1 MPRRNPHDPT
11 YGADVLSLAEAGH
24 RLGRHPQTVKKGIQL
39 GVLPGVMWDQT
50 YVIPRKAFELFLLLG
65 RMPRHEDTEVAA

>member
-1 MPRRNPHDPT
+1 MPRRNPHDET

-39 GVLPGVMWDQT
+39 GVLPGVIKSD
-50 YVIPRKAFELFLLLG
+50 
-65 RMPRHEDTEVAA
+65 